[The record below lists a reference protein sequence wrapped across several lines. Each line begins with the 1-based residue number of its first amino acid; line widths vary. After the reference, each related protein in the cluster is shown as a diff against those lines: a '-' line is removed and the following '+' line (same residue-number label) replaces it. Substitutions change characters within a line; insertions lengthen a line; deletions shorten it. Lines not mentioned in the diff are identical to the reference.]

1 MMAFRLASAKSP
13 LRGLLNALPK
23 LSFGKY
29 RLVRNSSIFVEPP
42 VPWLDNPSIVFSSTA
57 LKHHWG
63 AIPVVII
70 TAIGFAIEFLV
81 ILRLAATRDDLWY
94 TKGAAACD
102 FIETRKGYKVPIR
115 KFMVINQKY
124 ENPPGLLAAI
134 QGDVDGPVYCPPG
147 DKCEKKGISGK
158 VLAAHAVIGIGAM
171 CAMVAL

>member
-134 QGDVDGPVYCPPG
+134 QGDVDGPVYSKDG
-147 DKCEKKGISGK
+147 KQKRKK
-158 VLAAHAVIGIGAM
+158 
-171 CAMVAL
+171 